1 MGTLKKTVLFLGLST
16 LLAQACRKEEVCSFM
31 TYSGYSTTPGVFH
44 VSNRYA
50 KYKSIDPGICDS
62 LVQDKLSEM
71 DGVFMWQGQEV
82 EKESIVYCICQN

>member
-1 MGTLKKTVLFLGLST
+1 METLKKIVLFLAISVGIQSC
-16 LLAQACRKEEVCSFM
+16 QKDEVCSFM
-31 TYSGYSTTPGVFH
+31 TYSGYSTVPGVFH

-50 KYKSIDPGICDS
+50 KYKFIDPGICDS

-82 EKESIVYCICQN
+82 EKESIVYCICQDR